1 MRPRITPISSSYF
14 ADSVAY
20 RHAMLSDTWK
30 PHLMQLRSVLDN
42 VHGCVRQCSKLLC
55 SSEYPDRQPHKVLNR
70 TAHVS
75 GPKPILISNLHFL
88 CLVAYFNRCE
98 NLDHQV
104 LERLVVFRDKCA
116 QLKLNSPHPSRPH
129 ISTVVGS
136 AVWTDVKALFR
147 PDAHDT
153 LTAIRS
159 EGLGDLCIFI
169 RNSAAMNKANQ
180 DSAFDAGILAYI
192 SRVIHQLVVREI
204 TCPEAMKCVSFAA
217 QALSNIATGNKK
229 IQRSLFETEL
239 APSASPMN
247 TMIWYL
253 LASVN
258 SKTNMACLVLILNS
272 IKDDLPAT
280 ELLCQ
285 SDAGRLV
292 VSKIGEMFG
301 ENEDDES
308 ELKNVLYAV
317 LDQVISAG
325 QLPPII
331 GNEVSVEQYGLLDAL
346 GSAAA
351 ITLDQIRIITTLLA
365 QIEALLVDIWE
376 VTCRGMDGVVD
387 THRSF
392 SALVSILGTVTE
404 LGDASM
410 TSMLVEQKTLH
421 SIVRLL
427 GLLNRHLPRIERA
440 SEQEARAASG
450 ETDSSVARL
459 FMFKRDLIRII
470 SNAAHHNVQVQDL
483 MRELDGLALVLD
495 HMRIDENHPYIQGTC
510 RNQANQDYVSK
521 MSAMEMAHD
530 PQLEKAGVA
539 ATVGDDGKVSIS
551 PADSEDIAKKR
562 RRS

>member
-1 MRPRITPISSSYF
+1 M
-14 ADSVAY
+14 D
-20 RHAMLSDTWK
+20 
-30 PHLMQLRSVLDN
+30 
-42 VHGCVRQCSKLLC
+42 
-55 SSEYPDRQPHKVLNR
+55 E
-70 TAHVS
+70 
-75 GPKPILISNLHFL
+75 
-88 CLVAYFNRCE
+88 E
-98 NLDHQV
+98 NLNHQV

-116 QLKLNSPHPSRPH
+116 QLRLNSPHPSRPH

-136 AVWTDVKALFR
+136 AVWTEIKALF
-147 PDAHDT
+147 DLSDIGSLEDTHDT

-159 EGLGDLCIFI
+159 EGLCDLCIFI

-192 SRVIHQLVVREI
+192 SRIIHQLVVREI
-204 TCPEAMKCVSFAA
+204 TCPEAMRCVSFAA

-229 IQRSLFETEL
+229 VQHSLFETEL

-285 SDAGRLV
+285 SDAGQLV

-325 QLPPII
+325 QLPSII
-331 GNEVSVEQYGLLDAL
+331 GSEVSVEQYGLLDAL
-346 GSAAA
+346 AVFCNENKNQQLATA
-351 ITLDQIRIITTLLA
+351 ITLDQVRIITTLLT

-376 VTCRGMDGVVD
+376 VTAEVYNISSNSDMEMDGVVD

-410 TSMLVEQKTLH
+410 TGMLVEQKTLH

-440 SEQEARAASG
+440 SEQEAKAASG

-470 SNAAHHNVQVQDL
+470 SNAAHRNVQVQDL

-495 HMRIDENHPYIQGTC
+495 HMRIDENHPYIKEHAVVAVRNLLEG
-510 RNQANQDYVSK
+510 NQANQDYVSK

-530 PQLEKAGVA
+530 PQLEKAGVT

-551 PADSEDIAKKR
+551 PADSENIAKKQ